1 MENTSGWY
9 LTRLFQS
16 EFKTIII
23 PKNGCIEI
31 GRDNPNSCIKIP
43 TAEFKH
49 VSRKHCILE
58 YSHGEPTIID
68 RFSSGGTYVRDT
80 RLSSKRPGSMVL
92 REGDLVGIGTHNND
106 TDDFYKMS
114 PQVLFYRVCRTPVAE
129 NLIVISDD
137 EDSPVVMENNTHNAA
152 DAKAIPVSSTS
163 QEEIE
168 HQPVTPAAAL
178 PSAMSMIEDWEEAG
192 GLVAIPEERLDKLAD
207 CSWEEE
213 YDRMLIEARNTDH
226 NANNQPAD
234 EDDVEPDYTNSIWGD
249 IKPEVIEMSEQLEEE
264 EERNEDLMH
273 EALLDQTD
281 EEHSYNRWKLKLGKG
296 DVKIDA
302 GKASTAAHK
311 LAAPNRDVNRDVEK
325 RSTAAPEI
333 GIAIDVGRAS
343 TAAIKAAGPESP
355 VCLDKGPST
364 SGSHAAS
371 SESSGGERSQKPAMP
386 KRRASVI
393 DFNIFENPVPVL
405 NKEKDSPAKA
415 MPKRRASISISEY
428 DTIIK
433 KKLKRRCSVSDRC
446 PVKAAAKPIDAWKKE
461 ERSNRLK
468 QVAVNEKQYSAPTVE
483 LTKTGST
490 KPRVKYTENNR
501 GVFLT
506 APVVPKPVPRSRPT
520 DGEDIVCTQSTM
532 LEGMRS
538 ATIDDEIPDAYAM
551 RPAKLTFKSV
561 ERLSNVGRPVPASA
575 AGRVVTIPPRR
586 GSITVI
592 EPPPVPSKVAKK
604 NQTGPQPK
612 PTSLTTNNPARS
624 TTMAPPPAKPP
635 LKPSST
641 STKTSV
647 QPTTK
652 GPLWKPSSSLSS
664 SLKPVKNPATKG
676 ILKLPTGR
684 PNKSSKTVKFIE
696 SPTTYIVPRYL
707 MDCSGVDLPKNLPE
721 ILRYRE
727 MVVLSDILRW
737 RVEWLESTDGPFG
750 ANSMLPQ
757 IVETFPE
764 LQSFQETLHL
774 IMMRELWQD
783 VRSRYSSIKT
793 TLPLTELV
801 DVYAQEIPHQMCQI
815 TCKALIKIKSKPE
828 PWGSEIGILFYASQK
843 RQCTCRLF
851 AYVSNRHRG
860 SPGSSCKKPGAPPTV
875 GGDWQW
881 YDVVMYAALTE
892 LEDLRAG
899 GRFSFCPITPL
910 SPYLRYVKALNMLEY
925 SRLLP
930 NVLSP
935 AEHNGVLVEPGK
947 AFADR
952 PEVRD
957 AIVARIKP
965 GMLNKVQLDVVLSM
979 LDECSRW
986 DEPSISLIQ
995 GPPGTGKSRVIGHLA
1010 LELIM
1015 LEPCRNRVKVLICAQ
1030 SNTAVDVI
1038 AKRLIAL
1045 KHTIGM
1051 KHRYKL
1057 LRIGTRDKVDSKCLP
1072 IFFDNLVKQS
1082 RRARLNEQLSQ
1093 TSGKVV
1099 MSPERRY
1106 HEEIRQRK
1114 RIIDQ
1119 ASIVCT
1125 TLGSCTALATHFAD
1139 DKYDVCIIDEATQC
1153 TELCSLLPLMYGMP
1167 KLVLVGDINQLPATV
1182 LDRESVKAGFRQS
1195 LFSRLQGAC
1204 GEKRIRTLNVQYRMH
1219 PEICRWPNGYF
1230 YKRQLKT
1237 AQSTLARKPFPLKP
1251 YLVVSLSYD
1260 QELTQV
1266 QHEIY
1271 NRNEIDFVVGL
1282 LKNVVKNCPKETT
1295 IACITPYQRHKAELL
1310 EQVHQRKLRQVQV
1323 HSIDSVQ
1330 GKEYDVVIVSLA
1342 RSNGTGFLNSAERIN
1357 VALTRARY
1365 CLVLC
1370 GNFSCLRQQPVWRS
1384 VLEDAEKRQ
1393 LYMHLISVDMEAE
1406 ILRVSQRLMQKIE
1419 SSNSSKSH
1427 SSGV

>member
-1 MENTSGWY
+1 
-9 LTRLFQS
+9 
-16 EFKTIII
+16 
-23 PKNGCIEI
+23 
-31 GRDNPNSCIKIP
+31 
-43 TAEFKH
+43 
-49 VSRKHCILE
+49 
-58 YSHGEPTIID
+58 
-68 RFSSGGTYVRDT
+68 
-80 RLSSKRPGSMVL
+80 MVL
-92 REGDLVGIGTHNND
+92 REGDLIGIGTHNND
-106 TDDFYKMS
+106 TDEFYKMS

-137 EDSPVVMENNTHNAA
+137 EEDSPEVVENV
-152 DAKAIPVSSTS
+152 PVNSTS
-163 QEEIE
+163 REEEIE
-168 HQPVTPAAAL
+168 QQTVAPAAAL
-178 PSAMSMIEDWEEAG
+178 PSATSMIADWEDAG
-192 GLVAIPEERLDKLAD
+192 GLVAIPEDQLNKLGD
-207 CSWEEE
+207 CSDWEQE
-213 YDRMLIEARNTDH
+213 YDQMIHAARNDDH
-226 NANNQPAD
+226 TAKDQPSD
-234 EDDVEPDYTNSIWGD
+234 EDDVEPYTQSIFGS
-249 IKPEVIEMSEQLEEE
+249 IKHEVIELSEQLEEE
-264 EERNEDLMH
+264 EERIEELSD
-273 EALLDQTD
+273 EALFDQTD
-281 EEHSYNRWKLKLGKG
+281 EEHNYNRWKLKLGKG

-302 GKASTAAHK
+302 GKVSTATCKVVSPDRDENIDADK
-311 LAAPNRDVNRDVEK
+311 ESIAAPE
-325 RSTAAPEI
+325 AADFEI
-333 GIAIDVGRAS
+333 GIAMDAGRAS
-343 TAAIKAAGPESP
+343 TAAVKAAAPESP
-355 VCLDKGPST
+355 VYYDQGPST
-364 SGSHAAS
+364 SRSDATS
-371 SESSGGERSQKPAMP
+371 SNRTTESFGGERSQKPAWP
-386 KRRASVI
+386 KRRASVM
-393 DFNIFENPVPVL
+393 DFNIFENPVPVPT
-405 NKEKDSPAKA
+405 KEKGSPAKA
-415 MPKRRASISISEY
+415 MPKRRASISISEF
-428 DTIIK
+428 DSIIK

-483 LTKTGST
+483 QTKTGST

-506 APVVPKPVPRSRPT
+506 TPVLPKPVPRSRPT
-520 DGEDIVCTQSTM
+520 DGEDIVCTQSTT
-532 LEGMRS
+532 LDAMRS
-538 ATIDDEIPDAYAM
+538 TTIEEEIPDAYAM
-551 RPAKLTFKSV
+551 RPAKLTFKSM
-561 ERLSNVGRPVPASA
+561 ERLSNVGRPVPANA
-575 AGRVVTIPPRR
+575 AGRVVTMPPRR

-604 NQTGPQPK
+604 NPTEPQLK
-612 PTSLTTNNPARS
+612 PTTSATNNPARS
-624 TTMAPPPAKPP
+624 ISMAPPPTKPP
-635 LKPSST
+635 LKPPPKPPSS
-641 STKTSV
+641 SSIKSSA
-647 QPTTK
+647 QPTPK
-652 GPLWKPSSSLSS
+652 GPPSKPSPSLSS
-664 SLKPVKNPATKG
+664 SHKPAKTRPTKG
-676 ILKLPTGR
+676 ILKHSTGR
-684 PNKSSKTVKFIE
+684 MNKSSKSVKFVE
-696 SPTTYIVPRYL
+696 SPTTIVVPRYL
-707 MDCSGVDLPKNLPE
+707 VDCSGVELPKNLAE
-721 ILRYRE
+721 ILRHQE
-727 MVVLSDILRW
+727 MAVLSDILRW
-737 RVEWLESTDGPFG
+737 RVEWLESSAVIDGPFG
-750 ANSMLPQ
+750 EHSMLPQ

-764 LQSFQETLHL
+764 LKSFQETLHL

-783 VRSRYSSIKT
+783 VRARYSSIKT
-793 TLPLTELV
+793 KLPLTELV
-801 DVYAQEIPHQMCQI
+801 DVHAQEIPHEMCQI
-815 TCKALIKIKSKPE
+815 TCKAHIKTKSRPE
-828 PWGSEIGILFYASQK
+828 PWGSEIGILFYASQQ
-843 RQCTCRLF
+843 RQRTCRLF

-860 SPGSSCKKPGAPPTV
+860 SPGTVSKKPGAPPTV

-881 YDVVMYAALTE
+881 YDVVMYAALAE
-892 LEDLRAG
+892 LKDLRSG
-899 GRFSFCPITPL
+899 TRFSFCPITPI

-957 AIVARIKP
+957 AIVGRIKP
-965 GMLNKVQLDVVLSM
+965 GSLNEVQLDVVLSM

-986 DEPSISLIQ
+986 GDPSISLIQ

-1038 AKRLIAL
+1038 AKRLMAL
-1045 KHTIGM
+1045 KRSIDPDDQ
-1051 KHRYKL
+1051 YKL
-1057 LRIGTRDKVDSKCLP
+1057 LRIGTRDKVDPKCLP

-1082 RRARLNEQLSQ
+1082 LDAECASMIRSETNNNMRIYSQLQLMMLDKKIPLLEQELASNPDVNRSKLDEYYQRRARLNEQLSQ
-1093 TSGKVV
+1093 TTGKVA
-1099 MSPERRY
+1099 MSSEKRY
-1106 HEEIRQRK
+1106 QEEIKHRK

-1125 TLGSCTALATHFAD
+1125 TLGSCTALATYFAD

-1182 LDRESVKAGFRQS
+1182 LDRESIKAGFRQS

-1219 PEICRWPNGYF
+1219 PEICRWPNAYF

-1237 AQSTLARKPFPLKP
+1237 APTTLARKPFPLKP

-1310 EQVHQRKLRQVQV
+1310 EQVHQRKLKQVQV

-1370 GNFSCLRQQPVWRS
+1370 GNFSCLRHQPVWRS

-1393 LYMHLISVDMEAE
+1393 LYMHLISDDMQAE
-1406 ILRVSQRLMQKIE
+1406 ILRVSQRLMPKSE
-1419 SSNSSKSH
+1419 PSKSSKSSH